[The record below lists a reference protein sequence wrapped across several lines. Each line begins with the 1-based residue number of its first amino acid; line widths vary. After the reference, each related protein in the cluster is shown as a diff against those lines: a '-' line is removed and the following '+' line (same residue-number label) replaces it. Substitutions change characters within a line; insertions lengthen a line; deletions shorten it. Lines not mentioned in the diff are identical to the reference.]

1 MSPIRVLL
9 TMLAVVVAG
18 IGLAVLYCY
27 RSELGDLAHDVTAF
41 VREQGPIP
49 FLAALAVLPLVG
61 VPVSAFYLAAGA
73 VFPLWIS
80 LVVTVVGLAINIT
93 LAYWLARR
101 WFRSG
106 IERVLDRTR
115 YSIPEVSP
123 DDHVRLTLFLRL
135 MPGPPFVLQ
144 SWILGLVEVPFP
156 TYLAISLGTQMLI
169 SAGFIVL
176 GSAFYRSSVGRVLI
190 AAIIV
195 VLAVIIIQWVRRLL
209 ARRDGPV
216 SRPD

>member
-1 MSPIRVLL
+1 VQKERKQKALVTPIRVLL
-9 TMLAVVVAG
+9 AVLVVVAG

-135 MPGPPFVLQ
+135 MPGPLSCSKVGYSGWWRSRSQPTWR
-144 SWILGLVEVPFP
+144 SRLVHRCSF
-156 TYLAISLGTQMLI
+156 
-169 SAGFIVL
+169 
-176 GSAFYRSSVGRVLI
+176 
-190 AAIIV
+190 
-195 VLAVIIIQWVRRLL
+195 
-209 ARRDGPV
+209 RRDSSFSAAPFTARV
-216 SRPD
+216 SDAS